1 MGQQQLLLVIMVTI
15 VVGVATIVAVNVL
28 NNQVTQANRDA
39 VRQDLAQAASYVQ
52 SLWERPS
59 TMDGAGRDFT
69 TMNVEDILRYI
80 NVPSSSFQS
89 GDSEAT
95 NENGTFR
102 IEIESET
109 ELLIIGEPDSGP
121 PNLEITVER
130 NSDSGIWEFT
140 ISEGGEAADSG
151 GAGGPQRG
159 TDSQRQGR
167 F

>member
-1 MGQQQLLLVIMVTI
+1 MGQQQLLLVILVTI

-28 NNQVTQANRDA
+28 NNRVVQANRDA
-39 VRQDLAQAASYVQ
+39 VRQDLTQAASYVQ
-52 SLWERPS
+52 SLWERPT

-69 TMNVEDILRYI
+69 SMNVEHILRYI
-80 NVPSSSFQS
+80 NVPSSSYQS
-89 GDSEAT
+89 GNSEAI

-102 IEIESET
+102 VEIESET
-109 ELLIIGEPDSGP
+109 ELLIIGEPNSGP

-130 NSDSGIWEFT
+130 NSETGIWEFT
-140 ISEGGEAADSG
+140 VSESSEDADSG
-151 GAGGPQRG
+151 GGGVPQRG